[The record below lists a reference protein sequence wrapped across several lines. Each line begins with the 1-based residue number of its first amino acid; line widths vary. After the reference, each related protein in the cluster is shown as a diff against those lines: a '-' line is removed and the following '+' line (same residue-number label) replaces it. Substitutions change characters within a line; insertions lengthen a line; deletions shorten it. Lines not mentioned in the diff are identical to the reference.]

1 MAKADSSRVNR
12 SGRPAAS
19 DDRSGRIRGSNMIQ
33 PGAKPQ
39 FDRETPM
46 DKVVKAAKKVAKKV
60 RGK

>member
-1 MAKADSSRVNR
+1 MAKADSSRAGR
-12 SGRPAAS
+12 SAAS
-19 DDRSGRIRGSNMIQ
+19 DDRSGRIKGSNLIQ

-46 DKVVKAAKKVAKKV
+46 DKVVKGAKKVIRKV